1 MRIFNKIEQKDPPP
15 TPPKQKQKNKKQ
27 NTFVSLDQFGTTLIL
42 GRLLW
47 IVVSFV
53 TLAQTKKVWQNM

>member
-1 MRIFNKIEQKDPPP
+1 MRIFNKIEQKETHPPP
-15 TPPKQKQKNKKQ
+15 KKKKNKKK